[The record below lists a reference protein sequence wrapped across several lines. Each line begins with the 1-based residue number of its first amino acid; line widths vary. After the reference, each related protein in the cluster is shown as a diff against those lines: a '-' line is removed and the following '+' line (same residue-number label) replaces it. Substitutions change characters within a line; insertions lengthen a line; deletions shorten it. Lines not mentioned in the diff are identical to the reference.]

1 MAETTA
7 SQSASVEVKPA
18 SGVSNYFALI
28 VIVVSILVGELL
40 YHLVF
45 GAPSNFVDNNPE
57 NHPVADGIAHWFGLF
72 YKGGFIIP
80 IAIGIMLMNLV
91 FAIERWITLNKAAG
105 SGSMDVFVQKIQI
118 HLENNDVD
126 AAIRECDTIK
136 GSVGNVIKE
145 VLRKYRE
152 VINDSSKDK
161 EAKMAAV
168 QKALEESVALELPML
183 EKHLVI
189 IATIVSVATLV
200 GLIGTVIGMIKAFAA
215 LGNAGAPDA
224 SALAVGISEALI
236 NTMLGI
242 TTSTIAT
249 VFYNYFTSKID
260 AMTYKIDEA
269 GYSIVQSI
277 AEKS

>member
-1 MAETTA
+1 MAENV
-7 SQSASVEVKPA
+7 SPKSSSVEVKPA
-18 SGVSNYFALI
+18 SGLQDWFALA
-28 VIVVSILVGELL
+28 VIIVSILVGELL
-40 YHLVF
+40 YHVVF
-45 GAPSNFVDNNPE
+45 GSPSNFIDNNTE
-57 NHPVADGIAHWFGLF
+57 NHPVPDGVAHWFGLF

-80 IAIGIMLMNLV
+80 IAIGILLMNLV
-91 FAIERWITLNKAAG
+91 FAIERWITLNKASGA
-105 SGSMDVFVQKIQI
+105 GSMDVFVQKIQI
-118 HLENNDVD
+118 HLDGGNID
-126 AAIRECDTIK
+126 AAIRECDTVK
-136 GSVGNVIKE
+136 GSIGNVIKE

-152 VINDSSKDK
+152 VINDPKKDK

-260 AMTYKIDEA
+260 TMTYKIDEA

-277 AEKS
+277 AEKN